1 MGTFQ
6 ILEHTSEIGILAR
19 GETPAE
25 AFGQAARGMFS
36 IMVHLEAVEERRVR
50 RVEVVAPDIE
60 ALLVTWL
67 NELIYL
73 FEVEGWVFSRTHI
86 QEINSTAL
94 KALCYGEKL
103 DLDRHRFH
111 IAPKAA
117 TYHMLEVVEE
127 PEERTWRA
135 RVVLDI

>member
-19 GETPAE
+19 GETIAE
-25 AFGQAARGMFS
+25 AFGQAATGMFS
-36 IMVHLEAVEERRVR
+36 IMVQLEAVEERGIR
-50 RVEVVAPDIE
+50 RVEIDAPDIE

-73 FEVEGWVFSRTHI
+73 FEVEGLVFNRAQIPEISSTH
-86 QEINSTAL
+86 L

-103 DLDRHRFH
+103 DLDRHHFH

-127 PEERTWRA
+127 PLERTWQA